1 MLGVLI
7 AVVLSALVIVL
18 CALLGL
24 PAVLG
29 IAVAFLILVSGIGSG
44 GLGLRPGDRDRF

>member
-7 AVVLSALVIVL
+7 AVVLAGLVIAL
-18 CALLGL
+18 CTLLGV

-29 IAVAFLILVSGIGSG
+29 IALAFLILVSGIGSG
-44 GLGLRPGDRDRF
+44 GLRLGDRDRF